1 MTPDPIVEEVR
12 RHRME
17 HTRKVGGDLNLICED
32 LRRIQRESGI
42 QVVRRSP
49 KSLKPRSKKAMAEAF
64 EILSHSFETG
74 QADLAARHDEHQP

>member
-1 MTPDPIVEEVR
+1 MKSDPIVEEVR

-17 HTRKVGGDLNLICED
+17 HTQKFGGDLKLICED

-49 KSLKPRSKKAMAEAF
+49 KLLEPRSGNSMAKVCDNPG
-64 EILSHSFETG
+64 LPCQNPLG
-74 QADLAARHDEHQP
+74 